1 MSYPTID
8 PASMAAARG
17 PHPAASPYDKD
28 VGRALGIRAFG
39 SYQVELP
46 HGAETVSHHHRGDGA
61 EDMYAVLRGT
71 GLVVVDG
78 EEVPVSPG
86 QFIAITP
93 DSIRHVR
100 AGASG
105 LVFSAVCG
113 TPP

>member
-1 MSYPTID
+1 MSYTVVD

-46 HGAETVSHHHRGDGA
+46 PGAETVSHNHRDDGA

-86 QFIAITP
+86 QFIAVSP
-93 DSIRHVR
+93 ESIRNVR
-100 AGASG
+100 AGDGG
-105 LVFSAVCG
+105 LVFIAVCA